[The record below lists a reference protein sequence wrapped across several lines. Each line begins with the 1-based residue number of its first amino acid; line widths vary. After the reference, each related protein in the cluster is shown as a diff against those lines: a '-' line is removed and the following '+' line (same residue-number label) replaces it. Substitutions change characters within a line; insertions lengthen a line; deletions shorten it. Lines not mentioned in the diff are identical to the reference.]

1 MKSIIFVKSDFEFSF
16 SYLHQLFDD
25 SNIRPH
31 SVTFCQEYV
40 EINFK
45 NDYDFDLAEKILR
58 EI

>member
-1 MKSIIFVKSDFEFSF
+1 MRSIIFVKADFEFSF

-25 SNIRPH
+25 NDIHPH

-45 NDYDFDLAEKILR
+45 NDYDLDLAEKILR
-58 EI
+58 GI